1 MPAKQPNSP
10 ADIASIGSLLNQL
23 IAQQSL
29 DFSQSKQLFDKIMQG
44 EVSDIELSALLI
56 ALKIKGEVSDE
67 IAGAAAS
74 MRENAAS
81 FNTTLTNLC
90 DSCGT
95 GGDGSNTINISTT
108 AAIVAA
114 ACGINMVK
122 HGNRSVSSNSGS
134 ADLLKALGIN
144 IDMNPK
150 HASECLSQTGFT
162 FLFAPHYHSGVR
174 HAMGVRTALKTRT
187 IFNILGPLA
196 NPAAPEVQLLGVYD
210 KNLCLPMAKTLQTLG
225 TKRAM
230 VVHGSGTDE
239 IALHGETTV
248 VELNNNE
255 LKEYTLTPADF
266 GLANYS
272 LEQLAGEGPE
282 YNARASNA
290 ILAGKGSDA
299 HNAAIIVNVAAL
311 LYLTQKVSDLKA
323 GAEQVK
329 NVLASGNAMT
339 TLNAIIKASNSQV
352 NAVEVNNG

>member
-1 MPAKQPNSP
+1 MSANQQS
-10 ADIASIGSLLNQL
+10 ASEASIGSMIEVLLTQSSLSFNQ
-23 IAQQSL
+23 
-29 DFSQSKQLFDKIMQG
+29 SQQLFDAIMQG
-44 EVSDIELSALLI
+44 NMNEIELTAILV

-74 MRENAAS
+74 MRANAVPFKTTAS
-81 FNTTLTNLC
+81 NLA

-144 IDMNPK
+144 IDMTPEE
-150 HASECLSQTGFT
+150 AVACLEQTGFT

-174 HAMGVRTALKTRT
+174 HAMGVRTTLKTRT

-196 NPAAPEVQLLGVYD
+196 NPAAPDVQLLGVYD
-210 KNLCLPMAKTLQTLG
+210 ESLCLAMAQTLKTLG
-225 TKRAM
+225 TPRAM

-239 IALHGETTV
+239 IALHGKTTV
-248 VELNNNE
+248 AELNNGE
-255 LKEYTLTPADF
+255 ISQYTLTPADF

-282 YNARASNA
+282 YNAKASRA
-290 ILAGKGSDA
+290 ILAGNGTDA

-311 LYLTQKVSDLKA
+311 LYLTNKA
-323 GAEQVK
+323 DDFKSAALHVK
-329 NVLASGNAMT
+329 NVLQSGQALS
-339 TLNAIIKASNSQV
+339 TLNAIVEQSNKVVANS
-352 NAVEVNNG
+352 EVTNG

>member
-1 MPAKQPNSP
+1 MIDVLLTQT
-10 ADIASIGSLLNQL
+10 SL
-23 IAQQSL
+23 S
-29 DFSQSKQLFDKIMQG
+29 FSQSQQLFDAIMQG
-44 EVSDIELSALLI
+44 NVNDIELAAILV

-74 MRENAAS
+74 MRANAVP
-81 FNTTLTNLC
+81 FVTNLTQLV

-144 IDMNPK
+144 IDMTPE
-150 HASECLSQTGFT
+150 HATHCLEQTGFT

-174 HAMGVRTALKTRT
+174 HAMGVRTTLKTRT

-196 NPAAPEVQLLGVYD
+196 NPAAPDVQLLGVYD
-210 KNLCLPMAKTLQTLG
+210 ESLCLPMAETLKTLG

-239 IALHGETTV
+239 IALHGLTTV
-248 VELNNNE
+248 AELNNGE
-255 LKEYTLTPADF
+255 IRHYTISPADF

-282 YNARASNA
+282 YNANASRA
-290 ILAGKGSDA
+290 ILAGTGTDA

-311 LYLTQKVSDLKA
+311 LYLTNKADDLKSA
-323 GAEQVK
+323 ATQVK
-329 NVLASGNAMT
+329 EVLQSGRALN
-339 TLNAIIKASNSQV
+339 TLNAIVTSSNKEQA
-352 NAVEVNNG
+352 NTEVSNG